1 MYTTFL
7 TKVTPLYLKVGGT
20 YPDIFKRTVPLSSK
34 TARSHDLLIMEHEGS
49 TLLRKSGYVQ
59 LCIIQ
64 CNVPEDQNSQLSK

>member
-1 MYTTFL
+1 MYPTFL
-7 TKVTPLYLKVGGT
+7 KKVMPLSLEVGGT

-34 TARSHDLLIMEHEGS
+34 TARSHDILIMAHEGS

-64 CNVPEDQNSQLSK
+64 EDQNSQLSK

>member
-1 MYTTFL
+1 
-7 TKVTPLYLKVGGT
+7 
-20 YPDIFKRTVPLSSK
+20 VPLSSK